1 MNLKIMN
8 KLDKKL
14 LKSIIAEALDIP
26 VNSVTDESEEG
37 KIEEWDSLGQLS
49 ILTSL
54 DSKIDTDISTISEL
68 GKANSVK
75 QIEKILNDYGIMK

>member
-1 MNLKIMN
+1 MN

-26 VNSVTDESEEG
+26 VNFVTDESKEG
-37 KIEEWDSLGQLS
+37 QIEEWDSLGQLS
-49 ILTSL
+49 ILTYL
-54 DSKIDTDISTISEL
+54 DSKIDTDISSISEL

>member
-1 MNLKIMN
+1 MN

-37 KIEEWDSLGQLS
+37 QIEEWDSLGQLS

-54 DSKIDTDISTISEL
+54 DSKIDTDISKISEL

>member
-1 MNLKIMN
+1 MN

-26 VNSVTDESEEG
+26 VNFVTDESKEG
-37 KIEEWDSLGQLS
+37 QIEEWDSLGQLS
-49 ILTSL
+49 ILTYL
-54 DSKIDTDISTISEL
+54 DSKIDTDISSISEL

-75 QIEKILNDYGIMK
+75 EIEKILNDHGIMK

>member
-1 MNLKIMN
+1 MN

>member
-1 MNLKIMN
+1 MN

-37 KIEEWDSLGQLS
+37 QIEEWDSLGQLS

-54 DSKIDTDISTISEL
+54 DSKIDPDISKISEL